1 MPRNGVPPNRMPLRG
16 ASISKGPHPSRAFTV
31 LEVVAVT
38 AVIAILAALTV
49 PNFGRI
55 VAAAQEAVCASQ
67 MRSIK
72 HALDAYLQDHD
83 QIWPQGPRA
92 DQSGWAT
99 FWLQELEPYGIKE
112 SGWQCPTIKQ
122 MTRDQE
128 LPPALPVLHY
138 VPTMFDATRRIAYRW
153 PTQPWLIEAANAHGK
168 GALICF
174 PDGSVKPMDKVLA
187 EQGIR

>member
-1 MPRNGVPPNRMPLRG
+1 MPRNGVPTNRMALARY
-16 ASISKGPHPSRAFTV
+16 AFTI
-31 LEVVAVT
+31 LELVAIL
-38 AVIAILAALTV
+38 AIIAILAVLAV

-55 VAAAQEAVCASQ
+55 IAAAQEALCASK
-67 MRSIK
+67 MRSIRL
-72 HALDAYLQDHD
+72 AIDSYLQDNS

-92 DQSGWAT
+92 DQPGWAP
-99 FWLQELEPYGIKE
+99 FWLDTLRPYGITE
-112 SGWQCPTIKQ
+112 STWQCPAIRQ
-122 MTRDQE
+122 MTRDQK
-128 LPPALPVLHY
+128 LPPSLPVLHY
-138 VPTMFDATRRIAYRW
+138 VPTMFDATRGIAYRW